1 MMERLVSYLSRLRNR
16 HFLAFDIP
24 VFLMT
29 PAAALVLRTDEIR
42 AIQVEFK
49 SLLVIVLLFL
59 VIKLAAFYM
68 SGLYSRF
75 WRYASIDELGRI
87 GVVGALLVLVQTGAL
102 FLVLQPAGLVSN
114 EFPRSLPFIDGLL
127 AISFFATAR
136 YSVRLSDHLLQPR
149 RAKGDAARVLVVGA
163 GWAGVT
169 IVKEMQMNPRLGLN
183 PVGFVDDDPTLE
195 RGATRGVSVLG
206 RYSDIPALAR
216 ELQARQVIIAMPS
229 APGKDIRRVVGICE
243 EAGVQVKIIPGMCEL
258 LDGTVRVRHLRDV
271 RIEDLLRR
279 DPIQTDTSAIA
290 AMIRGRRVLVTGG
303 GGSIG
308 SELCRQVLR
317 FRPQSLVILGHGENS
332 VFEIHNELVRML
344 DSLATVEQD
353 AEPLPQI
360 HPVIADIRMID
371 RLRPVFE
378 HYQPEV
384 VFHAAAHKHVPLMEA
399 NPIEA
404 ATNNVLGTQNVL
416 EVSAAVGVECF
427 VMISS
432 DKAVNPTSV
441 MGASKRAA
449 ELLMHQ
455 AATRTAKP
463 YVAVRFGNVLGSRG
477 SVVLTFQKQILAGG
491 PVSVTDPEMTRY
503 FMTIPE
509 AVQLVLQAAT
519 LGQGGEIFMLDMG
532 EPVKIADL
540 AHDLIQLSG
549 LEVGRDIDIRYTGI
563 RPGEKLFE
571 ELFIQ
576 GEEYQRTAHDKIF
589 IAASAANIVPLSWGD
604 AIAQL
609 ERAVLEADER
619 AILQVLQ
626 TLVPEFHP
634 GDQHVDAAV
643 QPQPMPRPERQL
655 VPVSPSAQPA
665 TGGALAD
672 YVRTLGSG
680 QGTAAISPAPVELRT
695 H

>member
-1 MMERLVSYLSRLRNR
+1 
-16 HFLAFDIP
+16 
-24 VFLMT
+24 
-29 PAAALVLRTDEIR
+29 
-42 AIQVEFK
+42 
-49 SLLVIVLLFL
+49 
-59 VIKLAAFYM
+59 
-68 SGLYSRF
+68 
-75 WRYASIDELGRI
+75 
-87 GVVGALLVLVQTGAL
+87 
-102 FLVLQPAGLVSN
+102 
-114 EFPRSLPFIDGLL
+114 
-127 AISFFATAR
+127 
-136 YSVRLSDHLLQPR
+136 
-149 RAKGDAARVLVVGA
+149 
-163 GWAGVT
+163 
-169 IVKEMQMNPRLGLN
+169 
-183 PVGFVDDDPTLE
+183 
-195 RGATRGVSVLG
+195 
-206 RYSDIPALAR
+206 
-216 ELQARQVIIAMPS
+216 VIIAMPS
-229 APGKDIRRVVGICE
+229 APGKDIRRVVGICK
-243 EAGVQVKIIPGMCEL
+243 EAGVQVKIIPGMSEL

-332 VFEIHNELVRML
+332 VFEIHNELARML
-344 DSLATVEQD
+344 GSLATAEQD

-404 ATNNVLGTQNVL
+404 ATNNVLGTENLL
-416 EVSAAVGVECF
+416 EVSAALGVECF

-455 AATRTAKP
+455 AATQTGKP

-491 PVSVTDPEMTRY
+491 PVSVTHPEMTRY

-532 EPVKIADL
+532 EPVKISDL
-540 AHDLIQLSG
+540 ARDLIRLSG
-549 LEVGRDIDIRYTGI
+549 LEVERDIDIRYTGI

-576 GEEYQRTAHDKIF
+576 GEEYQRTDHVKIF
-589 IAASAANIVPLSWGD
+589 IAASAANVVPLSLGEGM
-604 AIAQL
+604 AKL
-609 ERAVLEADER
+609 RRAVREADER
-619 AILQVLQ
+619 AIVQVLK
-626 TLVPEFHP
+626 TIVPEFHP
-634 GDQHVDAAV
+634 GAQHEDAAAA
-643 QPQPMPRPERQL
+643 PQPAPRPERQL
-655 VPVSPSAQPA
+655 VHVSPSAQPT
-665 TGGALAD
+665 TGGMIAE
-672 YVRTLGSG
+672 YVRALGAG
-680 QGTAAISPAPVELRT
+680 QGAATISSAPVPPSK
-695 H
+695 